1 MEDQVDTTTVNHNRN
16 MVTKKKKMINSTLD
30 IIGKFLM
37 SGNKKADTQ
46 MPVERSKNQT
56 RKCAFK
62 KVYEE
67 YIQEGN

>member
-1 MEDQVDTTTVNHNRN
+1 
-16 MVTKKKKMINSTLD
+16 MINSTLD

-46 MPVERSKNQT
+46 MPVGRSKNQT
-56 RKCAFK
+56 RKYIFK
-62 KVYEE
+62 NIYEE